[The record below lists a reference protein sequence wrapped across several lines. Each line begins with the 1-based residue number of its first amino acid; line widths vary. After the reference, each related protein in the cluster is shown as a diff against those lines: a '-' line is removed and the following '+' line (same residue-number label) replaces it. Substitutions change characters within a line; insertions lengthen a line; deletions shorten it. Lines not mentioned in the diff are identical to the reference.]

1 MIMFKIFSDLCL
13 CYLVIETF
21 PEFFTHDMALY
32 VQGLVC
38 VLAVG
43 IGDLSKR
50 KDLPWVRYL
59 MVALCVATMFLGNTT
74 MEHLILLPGVIYCA
88 LVLVKG
94 SFALEYYSFLE
105 HFQKMLRILAIY
117 IWVVF
122 VCGYFEGMF
131 GSMFTAFDLTSAVI
145 YGMLFAVPGIF
156 LLRQLRMGPDSRAQ
170 DRRMNIIQMVT
181 VSLLILVLTVS
192 LIHAESMIHHLFELL
207 AYGIMILAGI
217 IPMIIHSI
225 WMLVL
230 NQEKGG
236 MEEFATAVTTEFHSG
251 DPIYPSGTGE
261 MPPPP
266 AEPAFPWWAAVLI
279 LAALCALLIY
289 FLRTLRPHEAGF
301 ASDETLEEIDSIFP
315 RPQKVRS
322 HRAKVRKYY
331 RNYLKYAVRK
341 GQKLGRDQTSKDI
354 WEAAPYGVDKD
365 ASQVLRQIYLK
376 ARYSDHEITRRD
388 AEEAKKALQRS
399 QKSN

>member
-1 MIMFKIFSDLCL
+1 MIIFKIFSDLCL

-32 VQGLVC
+32 VQGIIC
-38 VLAVG
+38 ALAVG

-74 MEHLILLPGVIYCA
+74 MEHLILLPGVVYCA
-88 LVLVKG
+88 MVLVKG

-207 AYGIMILAGI
+207 AYGIMILVGI

-225 WMLVL
+225 WMLL
-230 NQEKGG
+230 LDQEKGS
-236 MEEFATAVTTEFHSG
+236 MEEFATAVTTEFFSG
-251 DPIYPSGTGE
+251 DPYYPSGTGE
-261 MPPPP
+261 IPPPP

-279 LAALCALLIY
+279 LVALCALLIY
-289 FLRTLRPHEAGF
+289 FLRTLRPEEAGF
-301 ASDETLEEIDSIFP
+301 ASDETLEEIDGIFP
-315 RPQKVRS
+315 RQKTVRS

-341 GQKLGRDQTSKDI
+341 GQKLERDQTSWDI

-365 ASQVLRQIYLK
+365 ASQTLRQIYLK

-388 AEEAKKALQRS
+388 AEEAKKALQKS
-399 QKSN
+399 QGSK